1 MLFKSTISPLIPARG
16 LLLAL
21 VFSVSISQTNAQES
35 NAQFPEIYDE
45 IFVYLSVENLGYYEI
60 DAIYAEDRL
69 YLPVL
74 DLFNKLKVYT
84 EASPQLDTIQ
94 GYVGDLSAT
103 YLLDFTNAR
112 YFFREKS
119 RDGNPSDFLN
129 TYGDVFVDV
138 DVFDDLFGFHFKLD
152 FRSLTVFLTTDAE
165 LPVVKML
172 RIQKMRQNLRTLE
185 GETPVDSVIARN
197 FHLAKGA
204 VADWN
209 IQARQAS
216 NAAPSYQFQTA
227 IGTELLG
234 GELVMRGSYTTQR
247 PFDWKSQSARW
258 RFVNDSSKVIRQINA
273 GFIGA
278 PLNSQVTTPLVG
290 MGISNTPVGFR
301 KSYGKMMVQR
311 TTQPN
316 WEVEVFINNVL
327 VGFAT
332 ADANG
337 DFQMEVP
344 LMYGNNALQIRY
356 YGPYGEEEIEEQVI
370 NIPFVF
376 VPKNKLE
383 YQLFSGVA
391 LDTVAYR
398 FAFGRVAYGINKRA
412 TINAGYEFF
421 DRNVTSREMPF
432 VGASFVIHEQLLFNI
447 NSVPN
452 ASHSASMMFR
462 TRGGQFFEAE
472 SRVFEDGQDAE
483 LITSKQEHTASF
495 NTPLMIGKTRINTRG
510 RYRQMRLI
518 SQVNHFADLNISTF
532 LGRFNLAFF
541 GGGLVQK
548 DPSFFGGINGAVQL
562 PRKWSLQGGVQGV
575 LNTGQLTS
583 VQSQIQKRFNRR
595 VVASVNIASPLSLR
609 ETTVGLNVFVDLGQ
623 LTASAGGSYSS
634 GNWQGLQTLSGSA
647 LLSSGPTPVQSNSRS
662 TMGRGAVDI
671 MVFVDVNHN
680 NKRDKGEPLV
690 KGMDVSM
697 NRGIESM
704 LENDSITRYVALQP
718 YTRHLITVS
727 DAGLPNIAWRL
738 PYQLIGVSV
747 DVNSVKK
754 VHVPVKP
761 MSEIDGFVQ
770 LADSTGRLKPLGRM
784 AVQIIRADSS
794 ETEVARIVTDR
805 GGYYTYPELPPG
817 DFIVRIDPEQLA
829 FLNYSSSDP
838 MRISITPS
846 VDGMFIPDV
855 NFTLRD

>member
-1 MLFKSTISPLIPARG
+1 M
-16 LLLAL
+16 LLAL
-21 VFSVSISQTNAQES
+21 VFSVGMVQAFAQEE

-103 YLLDFTNAR
+103 YLLDFNNAR

-129 TYGDVFVDV
+129 TYGDVFIDV
-138 DVFDDLFGFHFKLD
+138 AIFDELFGFHFKLD

-172 RIQKMRQNLRTLE
+172 RIQKMRENLRTLE
-185 GETPVDSVIARN
+185 GETPVDSVITRK

-209 IQARQAS
+209 ITARQGTR
-216 NAAPSYQFQTA
+216 AAPSYQFQTA
-227 IGTELLG
+227 IGAELLG
-234 GELVMRGSYTTQR
+234 GELVVRGNYATQR
-247 PFDWKSQSARW
+247 AFDWKQQTARW

-273 GFIGA
+273 GFIGV

-301 KSYGKMMVQR
+301 KSYGKIMVQR

-376 VPKNKLE
+376 VPKQSLE

-398 FAFGRVAYGINKRA
+398 FAYGRVAYGLNKRA
-412 TINAGYEFF
+412 TINAGYEYFE
-421 DRNVTSREMPF
+421 RNVISREMPF
-432 VGASFVIHEQLLFNI
+432 VGVSFVLHEQLLFNI

-462 TRGGQFFEAE
+462 TRGGQFFQAE
-472 SRVFEDGQDAE
+472 SRIFEDGQDAE
-483 LITSKQEHTASF
+483 LITSRQEHTASF
-495 NTPLMIGKTRINTRG
+495 NTPVMIGKTRINTRG
-510 RYRQMRLI
+510 RYRQMRLT
-518 SQVNHFADLNISTF
+518 SQVNHFADVHISSF
-532 LGRFNLAFF
+532 IGRFNIALS
-541 GGGLVQK
+541 GGGLIQK
-548 DPSFFGGINGAVQL
+548 DPSFFGGLNTAVQL
-562 PRKWSLQGGVQGV
+562 PRKWSLQAGVQGV
-575 LNTGQLTS
+575 LNTGQISS
-583 VQSQIQKRFNRR
+583 VLSQIQKRFSRR
-595 VVASVNIASPLSLR
+595 VVASLNIASPLNLR
-609 ETTVGLNVFVDLGQ
+609 ETTVGLNVFVDLGRV
-623 LTASAGGSYSS
+623 TASAGGNYNN
-634 GNWQGLQTLSGSA
+634 GNWQGVQTLSGSA
-647 LLSSGPTPVQSNSRS
+647 LLSSGPKPLQSNSRS

-671 MVFVDVNHN
+671 MVYVDVNHN
-680 NKRDKGEPLV
+680 NVHDESEPLV

-697 NRGIESM
+697 NRGIQSM
-704 LENDSITRYVALQP
+704 LDNDSITRYVALQP

-747 DVNSVKK
+747 DLNSVKK
-754 VHVPVKP
+754 VHIPVKP

-770 LADSTGRLKPLGRM
+770 RADSTGRMKPLGRM
-784 AVQIIRADSS
+784 AVQILKADSS
-794 ETEVARIVTDR
+794 ETEVARVVTDR

-817 DFIVRIDPEQLA
+817 EYIVRIDPEQLVY
-829 FLNYSSSDP
+829 LNYSSSKP
-838 MRISITPS
+838 VGISIKPTI
-846 VDGMFIPDV
+846 DGMFIPDV
-855 NFTLRD
+855 NFTLKRE